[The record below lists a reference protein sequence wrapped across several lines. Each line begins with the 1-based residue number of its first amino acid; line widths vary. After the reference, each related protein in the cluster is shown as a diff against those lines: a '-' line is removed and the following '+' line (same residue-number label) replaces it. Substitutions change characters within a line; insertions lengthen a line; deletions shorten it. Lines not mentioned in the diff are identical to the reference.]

1 MWRGSGS
8 GELGS
13 IVCQRAAGF
22 SPLNYRSG
30 MFPAADSPSA
40 PTRVGASQAGEGAGA
55 GAGPRP
61 GDRARPGGGQQQET
75 PPAVSAP
82 GSWARAGIS
91 APGAKLQPG
100 ARLLRVHQRAVLP
113 VEVECGAHLPGW
125 GGAQGPAVGQGSL
138 QQSAPPCPFWK
149 ALPSGALWAGITSTP
164 PPGGEAEAQTGA
176 EGVPLHQLP
185 AGGVQGEQETCL
197 GRPLRG

>member
-55 GAGPRP
+55 GPRP

-82 GSWARAGIS
+82 GSWGRAGIS

-100 ARLLRVHQRAVLP
+100 
-113 VEVECGAHLPGW
+113 
-125 GGAQGPAVGQGSL
+125 PACSGCTRGQSSRWRWNVGL
-138 QQSAPPCPFWK
+138 
-149 ALPSGALWAGITSTP
+149 
-164 PPGGEAEAQTGA
+164 
-176 EGVPLHQLP
+176 
-185 AGGVQGEQETCL
+185 TCL
-197 GRPLRG
+197 GGGAPRAPRLARARCSSLPRLALSERPCPLVPSGLG

>member
-82 GSWARAGIS
+82 GSWGRAGIS

-100 ARLLRVHQRAVLP
+100 
-113 VEVECGAHLPGW
+113 
-125 GGAQGPAVGQGSL
+125 PACSGCTRGQSSRWRWNVGL
-138 QQSAPPCPFWK
+138 
-149 ALPSGALWAGITSTP
+149 
-164 PPGGEAEAQTGA
+164 
-176 EGVPLHQLP
+176 
-185 AGGVQGEQETCL
+185 TCL
-197 GRPLRG
+197 GGGAPRAPRLARARCSSLPRLALSGRPCPLVPSGLG

>member
-40 PTRVGASQAGEGAGA
+40 PTRVGASQAGEGEGWGRGPGLGTEPSRRRTAAGNTPSRFCTGKLGQSWYFSA
-55 GAGPRP
+55 GSQAP
-61 GDRARPGGGQQQET
+61 AR
-75 PPAVSAP
+75 
-82 GSWARAGIS
+82 
-91 APGAKLQPG
+91 

-113 VEVECGAHLPGW
+113 VEVEYGAHLRGW

-176 EGVPLHQLP
+176 EGLPLHQLP

>member
-1 MWRGSGS
+1 M
-8 GELGS
+8 
-13 IVCQRAAGF
+13 
-22 SPLNYRSG
+22 
-30 MFPAADSPSA
+30 
-40 PTRVGASQAGEGAGA
+40 
-55 GAGPRP
+55 
-61 GDRARPGGGQQQET
+61 
-75 PPAVSAP
+75 
-82 GSWARAGIS
+82 
-91 APGAKLQPG
+91 
-100 ARLLRVHQRAVLP
+100 
-113 VEVECGAHLPGW
+113 EVECGAHLPGW

-176 EGVPLHQLP
+176 EGLPLHQLP

>member
-100 ARLLRVHQRAVLP
+100 PACSGCTRGQSSRWRWNVGLTCLVGGRPGPRGWPGLAAAV
-113 VEVECGAHLPGW
+113 
-125 GGAQGPAVGQGSL
+125 
-138 QQSAPPCPFWK
+138 CP
-149 ALPSGALWAGITSTP
+149 ALPFLEGLALWCPLGWDNQHPST
-164 PPGGEAEAQTGA
+164 
-176 EGVPLHQLP
+176 
-185 AGGVQGEQETCL
+185 
-197 GRPLRG
+197 RW